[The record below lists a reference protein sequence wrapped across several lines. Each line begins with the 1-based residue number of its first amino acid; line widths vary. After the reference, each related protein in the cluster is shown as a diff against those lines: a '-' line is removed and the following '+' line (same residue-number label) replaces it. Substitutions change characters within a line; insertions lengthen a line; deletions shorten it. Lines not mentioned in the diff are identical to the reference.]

1 MTGPALRYVEKRLYE
16 DEGLDRNWLNAWIRN
31 SASVIKSGDSYANK
45 IYAEYN
51 GAAMTAFPQFSDED
65 ISNILAYTAQDKAK
79 PAIAAVTATQTTAG
93 ENTDSLSQTVIL
105 GALALLFGLLALGL
119 IFG

>member
-1 MTGPALRYVEKRLYE
+1 MQQ
-16 DEGLDRNWLNAWIRN
+16 
-31 SASVIKSGDSYANK
+31 

-79 PAIAAVTATQTTAG
+79 PAQ
-93 ENTDSLSQTVIL
+93 QH
-105 GALALLFGLLALGL
+105 
-119 IFG
+119 